1 MHGHRVRGWD
11 KCPIKERQNA
21 ILCKI
26 TSNNDREG
34 KKMKKYF
41 KERAAREK
49 LEN

>member
-1 MHGHRVRGWD
+1 MHRHRVRASD
-11 KCPIKERQNA
+11 KCPAKERQIA
-21 ILCKI
+21 ILRTI

-34 KKMKKYF
+34 KKMEKYF